1 MAYKYNYLK
10 NNKKL
15 YQKLQPRAKK
25 EKNLQLFKKQFKLK
39 SNAGFRGR
47 PFHEPNLIRIK
58 ADPNYLDP
66 LN

>member
-15 YQKLQPRAKK
+15 YLKLQPRAKK

-39 SNAGFRGR
+39 SNVGFRGR
-47 PFHEPNLIRIK
+47 TFHEPNLIRIK